1 MSHSKIA
8 IVCATD
14 DNYAPYCGIMLT
26 SVFENNRDREVST
39 FVLID
44 NPLREEHQRR
54 FRKLSKKYQREIIF
68 LEVDKSFFEKFPIKG
83 DPKNVKHWSIV
94 IYYRLYAE
102 DLLPK
107 DVDKVL
113 YLDCDIIVNRPIGYL
128 FDMDWEG
135 YAVGAV
141 PDMCTEW
148 QEYYDRL
155 GYERSKGYFNSGVLF
170 MNLKYWR
177 AHKIGRKCVEYLAS
191 NYNCVFN
198 PDQDVLN
205 VVTKDCKR
213 TLPVTYNYQM
223 QLRLPY
229 FFNTFGE
236 NMKKDILETDSPHII
251 HYAAELKPWMTKYYF
266 YPFNAEWHKY
276 KKLSPWKSLIDKLPD
291 KRKVIAFIKRYILWP
306 LGIMVKKPQMV
317 RFE

>member
-1 MSHSKIA
+1 MNRSKLA

-14 DNYAPYCGIMLT
+14 DNYASYCGVMLT
-26 SVFENNRDREVST
+26 SVMENNRDRDVSAYIM
-39 FVLID
+39 ID
-44 NPLREEHQRR
+44 KPLPEKQQKR
-54 FRKLSKKYQREIIF
+54 FLQLSNKYGTKIEFIM
-68 LEVDKSFFEKFPIKG
+68 VDKSFFEKFPIKG

-113 YLDCDIIVNRPIGYL
+113 YLDCDIIVNRPIGEL
-128 FDMDWEG
+128 FDMDWER

-191 NYNCVFN
+191 NYDCVFN

-205 VVTKDCKR
+205 VVTKDCKLN
-213 TLPVTYNYQM
+213 LPATYNYQM
-223 QLRLPY
+223 QLRMPY
-229 FFNTFGE
+229 FFNTFSE
-236 NMKKDILETDSPHII
+236 EMKKDVLDTLSPHII

-276 KKLSPWKSLIDKLPD
+276 KKLSPWKDIKDQLPKERRLIG
-291 KRKVIAFIKRYILWP
+291 FIKRYFLWP
-306 LGIMVKKPQMV
+306 LGIKAKKPVMI
-317 RFE
+317 